1 MNNNKNE
8 VALEFL
14 YKNPP
19 CQTMLECKN
28 ADVYKYNSNIRWFD
42 LMACALWIF
51 VHVQSQHLQS

>member
-1 MNNNKNE
+1 MNNNKNV

-28 ADVYKYNSNIRWFD
+28 ADVDKYNSNIRWFD

-51 VHVQSQHLQS
+51 VHVQS